1 MVKRTEGT
9 VLKLSSINSKESV
22 ENFSKYLV
30 SLLLLF
36 KNDKKSFELMI
47 DTSISYLPNI
57 MKFTERVYEFNLDR
71 IIDYVGNYK
80 YESHSEIYYSFRKK
94 DFISKYDNDI
104 SLLNES
110 SMIADDKDMKYFIF
124 EIAEKIYEYKN
135 EDDYIKACK
144 EQAENYL
151 TNCIRFGLEKFSN
164 YIFEALDSGAEL
176 KSLYEC
182 FFLDF
187 ESIDKKYNPKTFCEE
202 KKIRQYN
209 PTILGENVLSDF
221 LERDLAYIRFHSGY
235 EISKSYFYL
244 SFMDIDLI
252 YKLSKNKM
260 KTFSAIVNF
269 LNRREE
275 KPFLFK
281 NKRFYDSAK
290 IDNVLN
296 KLGKSIPNLINEYAC
311 STDESFVRSGLYGL
325 SVYIRGAKN
334 SSIDSLNKS
343 FSCEFQGIEWCKNL
357 IKSISLLIKKLQSSK
372 ELGDDVT
379 IDSLNL
385 VQTVFLS
392 SLTEFNKKLLDKNQD
407 NKDLQIYKSLD
418 GFVDYVETCENS
430 IPKLKIIYQTDCDIE
445 NVNIS
450 NFQKEALHSSFDR
463 NLDSG
468 KIEYKIIYPSGLK
481 IKLLGFKGLDIT
493 TIEDRLIFYCN
504 TLYFNDKT
512 RIIYIDDDDK
522 VLWQSF
528 KQLYDSGMVGD
539 ISKNPDIDHF
549 LKLIFKQNNL

>member
-1 MVKRTEGT
+1 M
-9 VLKLSSINSKESV
+9 
-22 ENFSKYLV
+22 
-30 SLLLLF
+30 
-36 KNDKKSFELMI
+36 
-47 DTSISYLPNI
+47 
-57 MKFTERVYEFNLDR
+57 
-71 IIDYVGNYK
+71 
-80 YESHSEIYYSFRKK
+80 
-94 DFISKYDNDI
+94 
-104 SLLNES
+104 
-110 SMIADDKDMKYFIF
+110 
-124 EIAEKIYEYKN
+124 
-135 EDDYIKACK
+135 
-144 EQAENYL
+144 
-151 TNCIRFGLEKFSN
+151 
-164 YIFEALDSGAEL
+164 
-176 KSLYEC
+176 YEC